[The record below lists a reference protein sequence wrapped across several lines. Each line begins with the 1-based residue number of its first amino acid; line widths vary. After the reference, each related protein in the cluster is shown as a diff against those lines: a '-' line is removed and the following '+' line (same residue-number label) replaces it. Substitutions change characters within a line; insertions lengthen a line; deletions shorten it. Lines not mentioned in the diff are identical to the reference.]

1 MHLAF
6 KYISDRKQAFTL
18 YNALLKA
25 GKEVFISYQPDIK
38 KYYIRFY
45 GTTTKQV

>member
-6 KYISDRKQAFTL
+6 KYVSDRKAAFTL
-18 YNALLKA
+18 YNALLNA

-45 GTTTKQV
+45 EPTRN

>member
-6 KYISDRKQAFTL
+6 KYVSGRKRAFTL

-38 KYYIRFY
+38 KYFIRFY
-45 GTTTKQV
+45 ESTTNR